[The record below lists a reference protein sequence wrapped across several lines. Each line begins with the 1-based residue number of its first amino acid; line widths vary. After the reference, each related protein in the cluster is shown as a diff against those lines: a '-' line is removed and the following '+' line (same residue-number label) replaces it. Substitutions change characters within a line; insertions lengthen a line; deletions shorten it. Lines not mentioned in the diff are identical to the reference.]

1 MLVLSVLLKRLVVI
15 FIVAH
20 RPFVLAVA
28 VVIASSGGVSSLSG
42 QDAIDDPP
50 QTSKTNPPSVD
61 DSKAK
66 IQVGPARQRVT
77 GGDVSEASASLEDL
91 PAVAVPLDGRDG
103 RDLSVRL
110 FRPKPQIRVPVN
122 DLTHAKFSVV
132 DVHTHFYFRVRDNLS
147 ELQDFVRVMDRN
159 RIAVCV
165 SLDGRLGGRL
175 QRHHAFLN
183 QHYPDRFVVFANI
196 DWQGDG
202 ESDRPETWACHRPG
216 FADRVADQLTEAVQ
230 RGWAS
235 GLKLFKRFGLGYRNP
250 DGSFI
255 EIDDSRFD
263 PIWKRC
269 GELGLPILM
278 HTADPAAFFEPIGP
292 ENERWEELQRH
303 PDWSFADE
311 KFPRRDTLHAAR
323 NRMIAKHPGTNFIA
337 AHVANQAEDLS
348 IVADWLDRYPN
359 MHVEIASRISE
370 LGRQDRIARDFL
382 IRYQDRVLFGTD
394 GPWPEKRLR
403 LYWRFLETFDENFDY
418 SEKVPPPQGLWRI
431 DGVGLPDEVLRK
443 VYHENAARIIPGIG
457 QRWRLFRGD
466 MTRGDEIHD

>member
-1 MLVLSVLLKRLVVI
+1 MI

-77 GGDVSEASASLEDL
+77 GGDVSEASASLEDV

-110 FRPKPQIRVPVN
+110 FRPKPQIRVPVT